1 MNEKDIFNSTFFI
14 SFINDKLRPLIN
26 KTYRSNSTNT
36 LIGQSLAGLLS
47 SDILFNHSATFNYYV
62 IISSSLWWAD
72 NELLNSPF
80 EPQSFPQSVYI
91 DVGKEGELMEGDC
104 IRK

>member
-36 LIGQSLAGLLS
+36 LIGQSLDGLLS

-62 IISSSLWWAD
+62 IISSSLWWAN